1 MDLLA
6 KDIIL
11 SFCPA
16 AVRRDQDFGSTVRV
30 KQAAAVTGF
39 FGILIFGALQVVRYR
54 HFLVVRLGQFAPVI
68 AGSSEA
74 VQSAGFFVITLE
86 FLMQPLSLL
95 LTYFF
100 LEGWVRAIS
109 AALFDEPL
117 PSLPVFLGFTA
128 FSGLKQKKKRRQVA
142 NLPPDTID
150 VLDGERLCIASC
162 QSKSGWNATVT
173 ISIRGEWYEL
183 DHEEQGRAPHAYVYI
198 LKRASMGRVLRGFQ
212 AYDPDSAVQLNKEH
226 AGAGIDDGH
235 GE

>member
-1 MDLLA
+1 MHLLW

-16 AVRRDQDFGSTVRV
+16 AARRNQDFGSTVRV
-30 KQAAAVTGF
+30 NQVAAVTGF
-39 FGILIFGALQVVRYR
+39 LEVLIFGALQVVRYR
-54 HFLVVRLGQFAPVI
+54 HFLAMRLEQFAPVI
-68 AGSSEA
+68 AGRSEA

-128 FSGLKQKKKRRQVA
+128 FSGLKQKKAQRQA
-142 NLPPDTID
+142 ASYPPDIME

-183 DHEEQGRAPHAYVYI
+183 DHEQQGRAPHAYVYI
-198 LKRASMGRVLRGFQ
+198 LRRASMGRVLRGFQ
-212 AYDPDSAVQLNKEH
+212 EYDPDSAVQLNESRLDNSREELH
-226 AGAGIDDGH
+226 R
-235 GE
+235 E